1 MNKIA
6 KPRFE
11 RFSVA
16 GSFHAAFF
24 GIALLG
30 LAACSAD
37 AQESGAPAQPPSPSP
52 SSSDDLVKRGE
63 YLTHAA
69 DCQPCHTKPG
79 GTPFAGGRALKLP
92 GGTLYSPNIT
102 PSKNGG
108 IGDWSDDQF
117 VGAMQKGIDDA
128 GNHMYPAMP
137 YTSYAKMSRDDVL
150 AIKAYLFS
158 IPPVDG
164 GRPRADISFPFS
176 QRWAIRFW
184 NALFFDNKPF
194 KPDNSKSAEWNR
206 GAYLVDALGHCGEC
220 HTPRNMFMAVET
232 SKALG
237 GGEAEGWVAYNITSD
252 RTSGIGGWSD
262 DELMRYLSTGAVP
275 GKGFANGPMGEA
287 IEASLRYLTDDDKK
301 AIVAYLRTVP
311 AVASN
316 ADKPRYASG
325 TPNQTA
331 LNASE
336 KDGEP
341 SGARLY
347 AYYCA
352 SCHGGADRPVA
363 PQYTAMTNEST
374 VGAGSPNNI
383 VMVILQGTHRVDDP
397 KVRMPAYINS
407 FTDDQVA
414 ALANY
419 LTARYGNT
427 NAKVSAGDVKT
438 LRTQAAMS
446 LPVGAPSVP

>member
-1 MNKIA
+1 MHKIS
-6 KPRFE
+6 KPH
-11 RFSVA
+11 SA
-16 GSFHAAFF
+16 GSFHAAILA
-24 GIALLG
+24 IALVG
-30 LAACSAD
+30 VVHSSAMGQEAAS
-37 AQESGAPAQPPSPSP
+37 PPQPPSPSVP
-52 SSSDDLVKRGE
+52 ASADELVKRGE
-63 YLTHAA
+63 YLTRAA
-69 DCQPCHTKPG
+69 DCQSCHTKPG
-79 GTPFAGGRALKLP
+79 GTPFAGGRPLKVP

-102 PSKNGG
+102 ASKKGG
-108 IGDWSDDQF
+108 IGDWTDDQF
-117 VGAMQKGIDDA
+117 VRSVTQGIDDA
-128 GNHMYPAMP
+128 GTHMYPAMP

-158 IPPVDG
+158 LPPVDG
-164 GRPRADISFPFS
+164 RRPRADISFPFN

-184 NALFFDNKPF
+184 NALYFDHKAF
-194 KPDNSKSAEWNR
+194 TPDTSKSPEWNR

-220 HTPRNMFMAVET
+220 HTPRNVFFGLET

-252 RTSGIGGWSD
+252 KTSGIGGWSD
-262 DELMRYLSTGAVP
+262 DELIRYFTTGAVP

-287 IEASLRYLTDDDKK
+287 IEASLHYLTDADKK
-301 AIVAYLRTVP
+301 AIIAYLRSVP
-311 AVASN
+311 SVTSS

-325 TPNQTA
+325 TPNAAA
-331 LNASE
+331 LNAPE
-336 KDGEP
+336 KEGEP

-383 VMVILQGTHRVDDP
+383 VMVILQGTHRVGDP
-397 KVRMPAYINS
+397 KVRMPAYLNS

-427 NAKVSAGDVKT
+427 NAKVSASDVRR
-438 LRTQAAMS
+438 LREQAALA
-446 LPVGAPSVP
+446 LPSSPPSVP